1 MKAKKNFSK
10 KSVSSF
16 DEGNNRNGLR
26 PVKSKA
32 GKSKNRLSI
41 YDELDEDF
49 DEDLSF
55 NNYPDEFDDD
65 FINEDYEDD
74 DDY

>member
-10 KSVSSF
+10 KSVTSF
-16 DEGNNRNGLR
+16 DEGASRNGLR
-26 PVKSKA
+26 PVKSKS

-49 DEDLSF
+49 DDDLSF
-55 NNYPDEFDDD
+55 NNYSDNFDDEFLNDDYD
-65 FINEDYEDD
+65 DD